1 MQAHKHGNGRFP
13 PPSVIVAI
21 AVLGFDK
28 IMMLLRNP
36 IYMFFLSV
44 GFLLAKALA
53 VQLDIDREFQN
64 GMVPGIISVSAKQLP
79 SMQNLLNKVTTDQ
92 QMQRP

>member
-1 MQAHKHGNGRFP
+1 
-13 PPSVIVAI
+13 
-21 AVLGFDK
+21 
-28 IMMLLRNP
+28 
-36 IYMFFLSV
+36 MFFLSV

-64 GMVPGIISVSAKQLP
+64 GMVLRIISVSEKQLP

-92 QMQRP
+92 RMRRP